1 MTMHRPPQT
10 DGNATAARN
19 DQGEDLFADE
29 LLTARDAARL
39 LSVTVSWIYEHTRD
53 DADDR
58 LPCLRLGKYV
68 RFDRADLRAYV
79 DAKRRASQI
88 GGRRR

>member
-1 MTMHRPPQT
+1 MTMPRAPQT
-10 DGNATAARN
+10 TENATGERN
-19 DQGEDLFADE
+19 AEGDDLFGDE
-29 LLTARDAARL
+29 LLTVREAARL

-53 DADDR
+53 DANDR

-79 DAKRRASQI
+79 DAKRRAPQVR
-88 GGRRR
+88 GHRR